1 MDFTDPAVQAALWSL
16 AFVLSELVGA
26 SKLKENSLVQLGLK
40 AFRVLYGSLSKKV
53 SK

>member
-40 AFRVLYGSLSKKV
+40 TFRVLYGSFSKKV

>member
-1 MDFTDPAVQAALWSL
+1 MEFTDPAVQAALWSL

-40 AFRVLYGSLSKKV
+40 AFRVLYGSFSKKV